1 MSFVI
6 NTNVMSLVAQ
16 QNLNQSQNMLNQAIE
31 RLSSGKKINSAK
43 DDAAG
48 LAIANRMTAQ
58 IRGLSQARSNASDGI
73 SLAQTTEGALDQINS
88 NLQRIREL
96 SVQAANGTNSD
107 SDLASIQDEI
117 DQRLAEIDRVSA
129 QTTFNGV
136 SVLAEDQSLT
146 IQVGDN
152 DDETISIQLSKINQ
166 HTLGLSALDMSN
178 QITSADL
185 TAVGGNLSDAVAP
198 TTTTITYGGGAS
210 VAGLDLK
217 VADDG
222 TLYADDGAGST
233 YTATF
238 NASAGTVTV
247 DTGAVLSTAPAD
259 TNGTT
264 NDDTFVDANG
274 NVVETA
280 IASAATWVDSAG
292 AASYDIYRNIS
303 AGTLVVSDGT
313 NTWTMGANSNAID
326 LNSGLVTLNQKDATA
341 VAVSGA
347 LYSAAT
353 TGNVLTTPGTAA
365 VAVDLSAVNST
376 LSGTN
381 TLFEDANGN
390 YFIKNVMTAGGEA
403 TYYSATADAT
413 TGAITRG
420 AEVVVD
426 PLAALDDALAQVDQL
441 RSGLGAMQNRFDSAI
456 TNLST
461 TTVNLKAA
469 RSRIVD
475 ANYAKVVS
483 QMSKAQ
489 ILQQAGTSVLAQ
501 ANASQQ
507 SVLSLL
513 R

>member
-96 SVQAANGTNSD
+96 SVQAANGTNSE

-136 SVLAEDQSLT
+136 SVLAQDQTLT

-178 QITSADL
+178 QTTSADL
-185 TAVGGNLSDAVAP
+185 TAVGSNLSDAVAP
-198 TTTTITYGGGAS
+198 TSTTITYGGGAS

-217 VADDG
+217 VDNSGALYATDG
-222 TLYADDGAGST
+222 TNYYS
-233 YTATF
+233 ATF
-238 NASAGTVTV
+238 DGSAGTVTV
-247 DTGAVLSTAPAD
+247 NTGSALSAAPTDTGP
-259 TNGTT
+259 G
-264 NDDTFVDANG
+264 NDATFVDANG

-280 IASAATWVDSAG
+280 VASAATWVDSAG
-292 AASYDIYRNIS
+292 AASYDIYRNTS
-303 AGTLVVSDGT
+303 TGTLVVSDGT
-313 NTWTMGANSNAID
+313 NTWTMGTSGNAID
-326 LNSGLVTLNQKDATA
+326 LDSGLVTLAQMDTTA
-341 VAVSGA
+341 VVVTTG
-347 LYSAAT
+347 YTQAT

-376 LSGTN
+376 LGGTN
-381 TLFEDANGN
+381 TLFEDTDGN

-413 TGAITRG
+413 TGVITRG